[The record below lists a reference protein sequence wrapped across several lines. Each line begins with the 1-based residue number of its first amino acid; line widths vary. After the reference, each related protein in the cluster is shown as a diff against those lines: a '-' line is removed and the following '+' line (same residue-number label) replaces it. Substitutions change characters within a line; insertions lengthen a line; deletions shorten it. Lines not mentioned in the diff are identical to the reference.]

1 MTKTIKYVFIWAT
14 VLGLIYTFCV
24 VQSSNGYGYV
34 GYYGYHR
41 GPSFW
46 YIGGPKTYHQR
57 NSRSGSVNGA
67 STRGGGPG
75 SGK

>member
-1 MTKTIKYVFIWAT
+1 MNTKNLLIISAVTLTI
-14 VLGLIYTFCV
+14 IYFALF
-24 VQSSNGYGYV
+24 SFARNGYGYV
-34 GYYGYHR
+34 GHGGYHR

-46 YIGGPKTYHQR
+46 YFGGPRIYTNR
-57 NSRSGSVNGA
+57 SGRSGSIGGA